1 MRPVRGT
8 AISSVEEI
16 TRLLPD
22 VESPEPSVQSTANSS
37 PASAEPLVASPF
49 LSLREAADWLCV
61 SRSTLKRLVTKGEL
75 TTVRVG
81 KRRKISANCLSAY
94 VTRDILLPQ
103 ATTDICEYDCNEDL
117 KYL

>member
-8 AISSVEEI
+8 ATSSIDEI

-22 VESPEPSVQSTANSS
+22 VGSPEPSVQSTANCN
-37 PASAEPLVASPF
+37 PVSAEPLVASPF
-49 LSLREAADWLCV
+49 LSMREAAEWLCV
-61 SRSTLKRLVTKGEL
+61 SRSTLKRLIAKGEL
-75 TTVRVG
+75 TTIRVG

-94 VTRDILLPQ
+94 VTRDVLLPE
-103 ATTDICEYDCNEDL
+103 AIADTCEDDCNKDL